1 MNVLSLYD
9 RLKPDAY
16 FAIKQNTDDK
26 TINEVLNEFKKLYYV
41 HKITYGTAK
50 WLCMHRPIQDMIG
63 RHDWRDILIN
73 GDFHKI
79 FNNATK

>member
-16 FAIKQNTDDK
+16 FAIKQNADDK

-41 HKITYGTAK
+41 HQITYGTAK

-63 RHDWRDILIN
+63 RHDWRDTLIN